1 MELPKV
7 KEDVKDRLLSGNN
20 PRGILAITAIQGLG
34 GIAVLHQLDKKII
47 YHYDFKH
54 LTEKYFEIGMKLND
68 FSIQLVKYC
77 IGKTT
82 LAIVLAMMKRFKNV
96 IQTEYSGFL

>member
-1 MELPKV
+1 VELPTV
-7 KEDVKDRLLSGNN
+7 KEDIKDRLLSGNN

-34 GIAVLHQLDKKII
+34 G
-47 YHYDFKH
+47 
-54 LTEKYFEIGMKLND
+54 
-68 FSIQLVKYC
+68 